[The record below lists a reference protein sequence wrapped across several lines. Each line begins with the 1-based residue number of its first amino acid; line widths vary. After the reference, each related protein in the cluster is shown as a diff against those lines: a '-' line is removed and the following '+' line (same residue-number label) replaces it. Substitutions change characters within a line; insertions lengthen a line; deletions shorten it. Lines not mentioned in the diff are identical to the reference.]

1 MIQETMPNLDQ
12 VTLLEGI
19 ITVHQQ
25 YKEKQKLFE
34 WFSKLISQMPRILDG
49 IKNNQSPHIEVS
61 IYSKIMISRLAVHFC
76 VFERV
81 PLDYFVMTI
90 SIADDFLIFES
101 QQPIILIFLLFDDSV
116 LQCISATPAK

>member
-1 MIQETMPNLDQ
+1 MIQETKPNLDE

-34 WFSKLISQMPRILDG
+34 WFSKLISQMPQILDG
-49 IKNNQSPHIEVS
+49 IKKIKSHHIEVGG
-61 IYSKIMISRLAVHFC
+61 IYSKIMITRFPMHFC
-76 VFERV
+76 VFERRS
-81 PLDYFVMTI
+81 LDYFVMTI

-101 QQPIILIFLLFDDSV
+101 QQPIILVFLSCACPQYND
-116 LQCISATPAK
+116 

>member
-1 MIQETMPNLDQ
+1 MIQETMPNLDE

-49 IKNNQSPHIEVS
+49 IKNNQSPHIEVGG
-61 IYSKIMISRLAVHFC
+61 IYSKIIISRLPVYFC
-76 VFERV
+76 VFERRS
-81 PLDYFVMTI
+81 LDYFVMT
-90 SIADDFLIFES
+90 
-101 QQPIILIFLLFDDSV
+101 LLMTFSS
-116 LQCISATPAK
+116 LNPNNL